1 MSAAFRLSLHFGGM
15 FLVIGIMM
23 PFWPVWLSAKG
34 LSSSEIG
41 MVLAAGSVVRVFVSP
56 AIARLC
62 DRLGERKRP
71 IVGLSVTA
79 FLLFL
84 PFALLDEFLP
94 ILLLQACFAG
104 ILGPLMPLSDSL
116 SMIGVRNHGI
126 DYGRVRLWGSLTF
139 IVGASGVGFFL
150 KGAPPDMIWS
160 AIAVAIFV
168 AVLCSLTLPD
178 FRTPAAAKDS
188 APLTRVLSDR
198 TFLVFVAATACIQ
211 GSHAL
216 YYGFG
221 TLNGLRMGL
230 GEGVI
235 GLLWAEGVV
244 AEIILFVFAAKA
256 IGRIGPA
263 RLIAL
268 GGLAC
273 LIRWS
278 LTAYAEALPLI
289 AVLQLLHAF
298 TFGAAHLGAIH
309 FIADRMPDEVSATA
323 QTLYALIVSGLG
335 IGLTSYLSGHI
346 YGAWQGDAYLA
357 MAAMGGIGMI
367 LAWSI
372 RRRRDST

>member
-1 MSAAFRLSLHFGGM
+1 MSTALRLSLHFGGM

-34 LSSSEIG
+34 LSASEIG
-41 MVLAAGSVVRVFVSP
+41 MVLAAGSVVRVFISP
-56 AIARLC
+56 LIARFC

-71 IVGLSVTA
+71 IVALSLSA

-84 PFALLDEFLP
+84 PFALLDDFIA
-94 ILLLQACFAG
+94 ILMLQACFAG
-104 ILGPLMPLSDSL
+104 VLGPLMPLSDSL

-150 KGAPPDMIWS
+150 KGADPGMIWTS
-160 AIAVAIFV
+160 IAVAILI
-168 AVLCSLTLPD
+168 AVLCSLLLPD
-178 FRTPAAAKDS
+178 LRTRAATKET
-188 APLTRVLSDR
+188 APLTHVLTDR

-221 TLNGLRMGL
+221 TLNWLRMGL

-235 GLLWAEGVV
+235 GMLWAEGVI
-244 AEIILFVFAAKA
+244 AEVILFVFAANA
-256 IGRIGPA
+256 IRRIGPA

-278 LTAYAEALPLI
+278 LTAYAVDMPVIVL
-289 AVLQLLHAF
+289 LQLLHAF

-323 QTLYALIVSGLG
+323 QTVYALLVSGLG
-335 IGLTSYLSGHI
+335 IGLTSYLSGHL
-346 YGAWQGDAYLA
+346 YGAYQGQAYLA
-357 MAAMGGIGMI
+357 MAGMGGIGMI

-372 RRRRDST
+372 RRRRNDP

>member
-1 MSAAFRLSLHFGGM
+1 MSPAVRLSLHFGGM

-23 PFWPVWLSAKG
+23 PFWPVWLSSKG
-34 LSSSEIG
+34 LSPSEIG
-41 MVLAAGSVVRVFVSP
+41 MVIAAGSIVRVFVSP
-56 AIARLC
+56 VVARLC

-71 IVGLSVTA
+71 IIALSMGA

-84 PFALLDEFLP
+84 PFALLDNFIP
-94 ILLLQACFAG
+94 ILMLQACFAG
-104 ILGPLMPLSDSL
+104 LLGPLMPLSDSL
-116 SMIGVRNHGI
+116 SMNAVRSHGI

-150 KGAPPDMIWS
+150 KGADPHMIWTS
-160 AIAVAIFV
+160 IAVAIFI
-168 AVLCSLTLPD
+168 AVLCSLFLPD
-178 FRTPAAAKDS
+178 FRSAAADKDT
-188 APLTRVLSDR
+188 APLTRVLTDR

-221 TLNGLRMGL
+221 TLNWLRLGL

-235 GLLWAEGVV
+235 GLLWAEGVI
-244 AEIILFVFAAKA
+244 AEVILFVFAANA
-256 IGRIGPA
+256 IRRIGPA

-273 LIRWS
+273 LIRWA
-278 LTAYAEALPLI
+278 LTAYADEILFI
-289 AVLQLLHAF
+289 AALQLLHAF
-298 TFGAAHLGAIH
+298 TFGAAHLGAVY

-323 QTLYALIVSGLG
+323 QTIYALLVSGLG
-335 IGLTSYLSGHI
+335 IGLTSYASGHL
-346 YGAWQGDAYLA
+346 YDAYAGQAYLV
-357 MAAMGGIGMI
+357 MAVMGGTGMV

-372 RRRRDST
+372 RRRH

>member
-23 PFWPVWLSAKG
+23 PFWPVWLSHKG
-34 LSSSEIG
+34 LTSTEIG
-41 MVLAAGSVVRVFVSP
+41 MVLAAGSIVRVFLSP
-56 AIARLC
+56 LIARLC

-71 IVGLSVTA
+71 IIVLSVMA
-79 FLLFL
+79 LLLFL
-84 PFALLDEFLP
+84 PFIFLDDFVP
-94 ILLLQACFAG
+94 ILMLQACFAG

-116 SMIGVRNHGI
+116 SMIGVRKHGI

-150 KGAPPDMIWS
+150 KGADPDMIWI
-160 AIAVAIFV
+160 AIAVAILL
-168 AVLCSLTLPD
+168 AVFCSLSLPD
-178 FRTPAAAKDS
+178 FRAPAADKNS
-188 APLTRVLSDR
+188 APLTRVLGDK
-198 TFLVFVAATACIQ
+198 TFLVFVGATACIQ

-221 TLNGLRMGL
+221 TLHWLHQGL

-235 GLLWAEGVV
+235 GLLWAEGVI
-244 AEIILFVFAAKA
+244 AEIILFVYAANA
-256 IGRIGPA
+256 VRRIGAA

-273 LIRWS
+273 LIRWA
-278 LTAYAEALPLI
+278 LMAHADTLPLI
-289 AVLQLLHAF
+289 VALQLLHAF
-298 TFGAAHLGAIH
+298 TFGAAHLGAVY

-323 QTLYALIVSGLG
+323 QTVYALLVSGLG
-335 IGLTSYLSGHI
+335 IGLTSSVAGHL
-346 YGAWQGDAYLA
+346 YEDFEGQAYLA
-357 MAAMGGIGMI
+357 MAVMGAVGMI

-372 RRRRDST
+372 RLRR